1 MKIPAVGR
9 AAGEEGCIL
18 ALGLCVGGEVCPV
31 SCEES
36 RSYVLRV
43 SPQQAGW

>member
-9 AAGEEGCIL
+9 AAWEEGCIL
-18 ALGLCVGGEVCPV
+18 AFGLCVGGEVCPV

-36 RSYVLRV
+36 RSCVLRV
-43 SPQQAGW
+43 SPQQADW

>member
-9 AAGEEGCIL
+9 AAWEEGWIL

-36 RSYVLRV
+36 RSCVLRV
-43 SPQQAGW
+43 SLQQADW